1 MGNEKNEI
9 MVKVKEFIKHNFLL
23 VEGSVEIHDDASFF
37 EKGVIDSTGV
47 LELIDFLEETFSIV
61 IENEEVVPDNLDS
74 YNRIVRF
81 ILRKRV

>member
-1 MGNEKNEI
+1 MGNAENEI
-9 MVKVKEFIKHNFLL
+9 MIKVKEFIKHNFLL
-23 VEGSVEIHDDASFF
+23 IEGAVDIDDDTSFF

-74 YNRIVRF
+74 YNRIVQF